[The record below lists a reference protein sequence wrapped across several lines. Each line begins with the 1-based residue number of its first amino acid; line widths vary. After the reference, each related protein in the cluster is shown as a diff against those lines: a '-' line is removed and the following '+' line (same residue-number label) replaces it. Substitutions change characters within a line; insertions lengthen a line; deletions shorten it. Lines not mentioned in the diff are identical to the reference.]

1 MPTPRTL
8 TDDEV
13 TQIADVILPDR
24 DWLTILLMLD
34 AGLRVG
40 ELVQLQ
46 LLDVYAV
53 NQPVSTLCVRAET
66 TKTKTCR
73 YIPLT
78 ARLKTA
84 IRAYCDQY
92 FPQPTF
98 KPSDWL
104 FPSIPSTFHIST
116 RSIQRRIFDLFFPI
130 CKRSITPHMLR
141 HTFATRIM
149 RTTNARVCQELLGH
163 KKLSSTQVYTHPN
176 HDDLTKAI
184 DAL

>member
-8 TDDEV
+8 TQAEQSQLLD
-13 TQIADVILPDR
+13 LPMNHR
-24 DWLTILLMLD
+24 SRLLILLMLD

-40 ELVQLQ
+40 ETVQLEIM
-46 LLDVYAV
+46 DVYGNV
-53 NQPVSTLCVRAET
+53 QPVNTLQVRAEI
-66 TKTKTCR
+66 TKTKTIR

-78 ARLKTA
+78 LRLQAT
-84 IRAYCDQY
+84 ISLYIPLY
-92 FPQPTF
+92 VPLSVF
-98 KPSDWL
+98 KPTDWL
-104 FPSIPSTFHIST
+104 FPSVPANRHLTT
-116 RSIQRRIFDLFFPI
+116 RSIQRHIAKLGHKHLNRT
-130 CKRSITPHMLR
+130 ITPHMLR

-184 DAL
+184 EAL